1 MALLKLT
8 ILIKPNLLFIMKKT
22 CLILLIGVA
31 SFKAYSQTPSPTPV
45 QSSSEKEWNVS
56 IYGFAR
62 TDFIWDSRK
71 SAFTREGQL
80 NLYPLDV
87 VLDANGKDINAAAQ
101 SNFLSITSRL
111 GVKAKGPNVWGAK
124 TSSIMEAD
132 FYGNVE
138 GGTIGLLRL
147 RHAYVNLEWSK
158 TSLTLGQT
166 WYPQFIPEVF
176 PGVAN
181 FNTAI
186 LFNPFGWATQ
196 AKIKQILSNEVSL
209 TLTAYK
215 EREFTAPGPGTQN
228 SASINSVL
236 PSLNA
241 QIQYKAKNTI
251 LGLGAEY
258 KSLQPLTV
266 SNNLVSTEKVNSSS
280 FFGYAKYSNDQ
291 FSIKAYG
298 ISGGNLNNLV
308 MLGGYTGKNI
318 TTQVETYDPT
328 KTTAFW
334 LDLASNGKAIAPGLL
349 FGYTKNNGS
358 KDDNTI
364 ATFVNYV
371 RGISGNRIVDN
382 VWRASGRIDFK
393 KNKFRVT
400 PELEYT
406 AATWGD
412 LNKSN
417 ATAGA
422 NKTNVGNFRTMLSC
436 AYSF

>member
-1 MALLKLT
+1 
-8 ILIKPNLLFIMKKT
+8 MKKT

-215 EREFTAPGPGTQN
+215 EREFPAPGPGTQN

-258 KSLQPLTV
+258 KSL
-266 SNNLVSTEKVNSSS
+266 
-280 FFGYAKYSNDQ
+280 
-291 FSIKAYG
+291 
-298 ISGGNLNNLV
+298 
-308 MLGGYTGKNI
+308 
-318 TTQVETYDPT
+318 
-328 KTTAFW
+328 
-334 LDLASNGKAIAPGLL
+334 
-349 FGYTKNNGS
+349 
-358 KDDNTI
+358 
-364 ATFVNYV
+364 
-371 RGISGNRIVDN
+371 
-382 VWRASGRIDFK
+382 
-393 KNKFRVT
+393 
-400 PELEYT
+400 
-406 AATWGD
+406 
-412 LNKSN
+412 
-417 ATAGA
+417 
-422 NKTNVGNFRTMLSC
+422 
-436 AYSF
+436 